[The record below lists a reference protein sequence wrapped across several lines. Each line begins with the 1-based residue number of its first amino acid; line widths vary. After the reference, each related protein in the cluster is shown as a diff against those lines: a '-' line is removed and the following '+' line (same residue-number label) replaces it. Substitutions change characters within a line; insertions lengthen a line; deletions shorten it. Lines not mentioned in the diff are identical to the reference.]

1 MEVYTISAQ
10 AKDLL
15 KKFNNNRWRNM
26 DRVIPLM
33 NAVVTGYVIA
43 VSKVLGRGATAMSQM
58 LIREIGDVVAEM
70 VDQIIGDEQLKYN
83 AENRTELIKSALLEM
98 GISKDVEV
106 ISEGKEN
113 EKIYKIKITN
123 SIFHPTHMVLVH
135 QGYKEFPLSPE
146 GLICAAIVRKVL
158 RSKEGGNSEAQVRV
172 NTKLP
177 TDGKTLIV
185 EIKEINAK

>member
-1 MEVYTISAQ
+1 MEGYSMSQQ

-15 KKFNNNRWRNM
+15 QKVNGEWRNM

-33 NAVVTGYVIA
+33 NAVVTGYIIA

-58 LIREIGDVVAEM
+58 LIKEIGDVIAEM
-70 VDQIIGDEQLKYN
+70 VDQILGDKQLKYN
-83 AENRTELIKSALLEM
+83 VENRAELIKSALLEM
-98 GISKDVEV
+98 GICKDVEV

-113 EKIYKIKITN
+113 EETHIIKIKD
-123 SIFHPTHMVLVH
+123 SIFLPTHMVLVH

-158 RSKEGGNSEAQVRV
+158 RTKEGGNAEAQVRV

-177 TDGKTLIV
+177 TDEKTLIV
-185 EIKEINAK
+185 EIKEVKAK